1 MTKFVRSSMF
11 VLIAMSFILAACGG
25 AATAQP
31 PSQLSAPT
39 AQIPATGPTS
49 AQATN
54 AAPAAGSITINGAG
68 STFQQPA
75 VSDWAFSY
83 PKVDPSVVIN
93 YQGVGSGAGK
103 KAIIGNTVDFAG
115 SDSVLTSQETTDG
128 KDLQMFPILA
138 GAVVLMYN
146 IPELDPK
153 GPALILDGKT
163 LVDIYN
169 AKVTKWNDP
178 EITALNPQIA
188 SKLPAKQITTV
199 HRSDGSGT
207 TEIFTNALTSFSSAW
222 TAGHGTTIEWPADKA
237 GSGLG
242 GKGSQGVS
250 AVVQNTPY
258 AIGYVEYS
266 FAKSNNIA
274 FAQMVNKAGKTV
286 TAGPDTVT
294 SAMNDFA
301 EAFTPALTAVIV
313 NGQGANSWPI
323 AGYTYD
329 IIHTSSMTD
338 CTKAQKMLEFFHWA
352 LTDQS
357 ATKHATDLGF
367 VPLPQPI
374 LQQVESALGKVTCNG
389 QPVTISNK

>member
-1 MTKFVRSSMF
+1 MTKFVRPTLF
-11 VLIAMSFILAACGG
+11 VLVIFSFLLAACG
-25 AATAQP
+25 A
-31 PSQLSAPT
+31 
-39 AQIPATGPTS
+39 PAT
-49 AQATN
+49 
-54 AAPAAGSITINGAG
+54 PAAVQPQNAEVTSTPDASQQLPAGSVQINGAG

-75 VSDWAFSY
+75 MSDWAYAY
-83 PKVDPSVVIN
+83 PLIDQSVVIN

-115 SDSVLTSQETTDG
+115 SDSVLSDQETADG
-128 KDLQMFPILA
+128 KDLQIFPILA

-146 IPELDPK
+146 IPELDPTK
-153 GPALILDGKT
+153 DPVLILDGKT

-188 SKLPAKQITTV
+188 SKLPDKPITTV

-207 TEIFTNALTSFSSAW
+207 TEIFTNALASFSSDW
-222 TAGHGTTIEWPADKA
+222 TAGHGTTVEWPADKA
-237 GSGLG
+237 GSGIG

-266 FAKSNNIA
+266 FAKANNIA

-286 TAGPDTVT
+286 TAGPDSVQ
-294 SAMNDFA
+294 SAMNDYA
-301 EAFTPALTAVIV
+301 NAFTPALTAVIV
-313 NGQGANSWPI
+313 NGGGEASWPI

-329 IIHTSSMTD
+329 IVHASSMTD
-338 CTKAQKMLEFFHWA
+338 CVKAGKLLAFFHWL
-352 LTDQS
+352 LTDPT
-357 ATKHATDLGF
+357 ATKRATALGF
-367 VPLPQPI
+367 VPLPDAV
-374 LQQVESALGKVTCNG
+374 LKQVEAALSKVTCNG
-389 QPVTISNK
+389 QQVMDMTK